1 MICRRGRV
9 DCLAGL
15 VFILAGLICSP
26 VWAFRFDP
34 EPLLHQASVYLD
46 QGKFLECVEAYEQVF
61 TYAPSRDQKAAALV
75 RMGDILSLFLEK
87 KEQGLQMYEQAMRD
101 FGASSATENAY
112 FNAAMI
118 LYEQGQLS
126 RSAKG
131 FGNYLHF
138 FPQGRRVGTADFM
151 VRQIQDELAAPS
163 PEPEKK
169 TGEPSRIASPEIQ
182 IRVALEK
189 GPVIRLGFS
198 HGAHITWSGGKLD
211 IDEPSLDIR
220 TRQRKLLAGSSVL
233 GRSCEIVPVD
243 GMFVW
248 KDRHYRGKAVL
259 HADGDIVLLV
269 NVLPM
274 EAYLQGVVPK
284 EMMAS
289 WEENAL
295 CAQAVAARTYA
306 LYLCSKSQDKPYDVA
321 ATTASQVYGGADAG
335 SPRTDAA
342 VKGTRGNVLM
352 FDRVPA
358 LSYFHSHSGG
368 MLEDPAQVWTTGMPY
383 YRIQPDHISTD
394 FHPLTWTA
402 RISAQTVSVALE
414 KNGFHVGRIREI
426 TVAESSPSGRW
437 TKVRIVTDS
446 GDVEV
451 KGNSLRIWLGAGKIK
466 STLGRITRQ
475 GNDFVFTGRGFG
487 HGVGLSQWGAQGM
500 ARNGESY
507 QTILAHYY
515 PGTVI
520 EKVY

>member
-1 MICRRGRV
+1 MTCKGCRFGR
-9 DCLAGL
+9 ATWF
-15 VFILAGLICSP
+15 VFILAGLLCSP

-61 TYAPSRDQKAAALV
+61 NYAPTRDQKAAALV
-75 RMGDILSLFLEK
+75 RMGDVLSLFLEK
-87 KEQGLQMYEQAMRD
+87 KDQGLQMYEQAMRD

-118 LYEQGQLS
+118 LYEQGHLS

-138 FPQGRRVGTADFM
+138 FPQGRRAGTADFM
-151 VRQIQDELAAPS
+151 VRQIRDELATPTL
-163 PEPEKK
+163 EPEK
-169 TGEPSRIASPEIQ
+169 TIAEQPRAASSETL

-189 GPVIRLGFS
+189 GHAIRLGFS
-198 HGAHITWSGGKLD
+198 RRARIAWSRGGLD
-211 IDEPSLDIR
+211 VDEPSLDIR
-220 TRQRKLLAGSSVL
+220 TRQGKLVTGGTAL
-233 GRSCEIVPVD
+233 GRSCEVVPAD

-248 KDRHYRGKAVL
+248 NGRHYRGKAVL
-259 HADGDIVLLV
+259 RVDGDSVLLV
-269 NVLPM
+269 NVLSM

-295 CAQAVAARTYA
+295 CSQAVAARTYA
-306 LYLCSKSQDKPYDVA
+306 LYLSSKSQDKPYDVA
-321 ATTASQVYGGADAG
+321 ATTASQVYGGADVG
-335 SPRTDAA
+335 NPRTDAA
-342 VKGTRGNVLM
+342 VSGTRGEVLM
-352 FDRVPA
+352 FDHAPA

-383 YRIQPDHISTD
+383 YHVQPDQISAR

-402 RISAQTVSVALE
+402 RIPAQAVSVALK

-426 TVAESSPSGRW
+426 SISESSPSGRW
-437 TKVRIVTDS
+437 TKVRIATDT

-466 STLGRITRQ
+466 STLGSITRK
-475 GNDFVFTGRGFG
+475 GTDFIFSGRGFG

-500 ARNGESY
+500 ARDGESY
-507 QTILAHYY
+507 RAILAHYY